1 LSLRSLRYLGY
12 GWLSTCLRF
21 GPCLTIGNGR
31 GTLQFLDVAAEDYK
45 SVSRTQWSGVA
56 GAWERHAKR
65 FDAQSGEVA
74 TAWMLE
80 AAGLRPGEQVLELA
94 CGPAGVG
101 LQAARAVAPD
111 GRVLCTDFVEP
122 MVEAARRRAA
132 GENVANMDFRVVDA
146 EAMDLPDASFD
157 AVLCRYGYMLMG
169 DPGTAFRET
178 HRVLRPSGRLAL
190 AVWGDAGEN
199 PWASIP
205 MRAVMEHFDAP
216 PPEPGMPGMFALA
229 EEDGLRQLLEDVGFA
244 EIQVD
249 RVEAA
254 ERYESIDAW
263 WDFIREVAGP
273 LATLLAGLQDADR
286 DAIRSRASEA
296 ASAFA
301 TNGELRFPSGLRL
314 ATASRE

>member
-1 LSLRSLRYLGY
+1 
-12 GWLSTCLRF
+12 
-21 GPCLTIGNGR
+21 
-31 GTLQFLDVAAEDYK
+31 VAADDYK
-45 SVSRTQWSGVA
+45 SVSRTQWSDVA

-65 FDAQSGEVA
+65 FDTQSGEAA

-80 AAGLRPGEQVLELA
+80 ATGLRSGERVLELA

-111 GRVLCTDFVEP
+111 GSVLCTDFAEP

-132 GENVANMDFRVVDA
+132 EEKLENVDFRVVDA

-169 DPGTAFRET
+169 DPGTALQET
-178 HRVLRPSGRLAL
+178 HRVLRPGGCLAL
-190 AVWGDAGEN
+190 AVWGEAGEN

-205 MRAVMEHFDAP
+205 MRAIIDHFAAP

-229 EEDGLRQLLEDVGFA
+229 DKDRLRQLLEEAGFA
-244 EIQVD
+244 EIRVE

-254 ERYESIDAW
+254 ERYESVDAW
-263 WDFIREVAGP
+263 WNFIRQVAGP

-286 DAIRSRASEA
+286 EGIRTRASEA
-296 ASAFA
+296 ASEFA
-301 TNGELRFPSGLRL
+301 SDGELRFPSGLRL
-314 ATASRE
+314 ASASRP

>member
-1 LSLRSLRYLGY
+1 M
-12 GWLSTCLRF
+12 
-21 GPCLTIGNGR
+21 
-31 GTLQFLDVAAEDYK
+31 AADDYK
-45 SVSRTQWSGVA
+45 STSRTQWSGVA

-101 LQAARAVAPD
+101 LQAARAVAPG
-111 GRVLCTDFVEP
+111 GRVLCTDFAEP
-122 MVEAARRRAA
+122 MVDAARRRVAEEKV
-132 GENVANMDFRVVDA
+132 ENVDFGVVDA
-146 EAMDLPDASFD
+146 EAMDLTDASFD
-157 AVLCRYGYMLMG
+157 AALCRYGYMLMG
-169 DPGTAFRET
+169 DPRTALQET
-178 HRVLRPSGRLAL
+178 HRVLRPGGRLTL
-190 AVWGDAGEN
+190 AVWGEAGEN

-229 EEDGLRQLLEDVGFA
+229 EENGLHQLLEEAEFA
-244 EIQVD
+244 EIRVE

-254 ERYESIDAW
+254 ERYESVDAW

-286 DAIRSRASEA
+286 EAIRARASEA
-296 ASAFA
+296 ASEFA
-301 TNGELRFPSGLRL
+301 NDGELRFPSGLRL
-314 ATASRE
+314 AAASRP